1 MFGKCFLSERDPERC
16 RDSRGVSGVFKLSS
30 CSDNVRGHLESM
42 HISGEIISE
51 GELILA
57 RVGMFSATQDQ
68 IAQME
73 ICPYHRH
80 KFGRFWRPSKRSCHY
95 PTHRRSPKALKRKRC
110 NHLAN

>member
-1 MFGKCFLSERDPERC
+1 MFGKSFLSERDPERC

-30 CSDNVRGHLESM
+30 CSDNVRGHLESK

-68 IAQME
+68 IQPRTQGLL
-73 ICPYHRH
+73 I
-80 KFGRFWRPSKRSCHY
+80 
-95 PTHRRSPKALKRKRC
+95 
-110 NHLAN
+110 